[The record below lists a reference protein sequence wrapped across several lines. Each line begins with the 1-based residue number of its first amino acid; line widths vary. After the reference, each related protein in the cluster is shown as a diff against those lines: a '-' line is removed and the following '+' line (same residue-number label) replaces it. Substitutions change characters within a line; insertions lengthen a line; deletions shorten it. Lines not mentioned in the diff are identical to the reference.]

1 MRGAVSH
8 RDGKARLPKQSAAGL
23 FLCVRG
29 RYFST
34 HATGDTQCGTDGGQD
49 GDQCLNDDFP
59 DVLLV
64 VFHTCDSVV

>member
-8 RDGKARLPKQSAAGL
+8 KDGKARLPKQSAAGL
-23 FLCVRG
+23 FVRA
-29 RYFST
+29 RAFFSAY
-34 HATGDTQCGTDGGQD
+34 ATGDTQCGTDSGQD